1 MRQGKVSLWRHLDR
15 ALRISLPGHCAFC
28 LGATRAGSAWCQP
41 CFETLP
47 WNMAACPVCAE
58 PQVSLALAGYRCGH
72 CVTRPPAF
80 LATQAPLCYQGE
92 MLQLMQRFKFSASPR
107 SGHVMLKLFERGVP
121 AAVLAWP
128 EALIPVPLHPKR
140 ARERGFDQ
148 ADWLARRLAARHG
161 LRRYRAQRRCHTPS
175 QRGLDRSERFRNLR
189 DAFVIS
195 ATLPERVALFD
206 DVMTTG
212 ATLDALARACLEA
225 GAQEVQAWAIAR
237 TPLARGY
244 AAV

>member
-1 MRQGKVSLWRHLDR
+1 MRQGKISLWRHLDR
-15 ALRISLPGHCAFC
+15 ALRISMPGHCAFC
-28 LGATRAGSAWCQP
+28 LGMTRAGSAWCQP

-47 WNMAACPVCAE
+47 WNMAVCPVCAE
-58 PQVSLALAGYRCGH
+58 PQVSLALAGHRCGH

-80 LATQAPLCYQGE
+80 LATQAPLCYQEE

-107 SGHVMLKLFERGVP
+107 SGHVMLKLFEQGVP

-128 EALIPVPLHPKR
+128 QALISVPLHPKR

-161 LRRYRAQRRCHTPS
+161 LPLITARRRQHTRS
-175 QRGLDRSERFRNLR
+175 QRGLDRSERYHNLKHG
-189 DAFVIS
+189 FEV
-195 ATLPERVALFD
+195 TTQLPPRVALFD

-212 ATLDALARACLEA
+212 ATLDALAQACLVA